1 MRWPRLVV
9 IRCITLSAAL
19 ALPLLLHADSL
30 PPAYSLPPA
39 KLAKAIAL
47 NHQETALQAVSLIW
61 NFVSLILI
69 LRLGISAAINRI
81 AESRT
86 SKPWLQGLIYLPL
99 LLLLITALHLPTAIA
114 GHHIGLAFGLSVQHW
129 PSWFL
134 DWTKSLLLTV
144 ALGTLAFS
152 LLYAIIRRSLRVWW
166 FWFWLA
172 SIPLTLASVFLVPL
186 VIDPLFNHYEPLA
199 QSNPALVAQLER
211 VVSKSGIAIPP
222 TRMYLMKASEKVT
235 TANAYVTGFGASK
248 RVVVWDTAIHGSTPN
263 GILFIFGHELGHYV
277 LGHIVTGLV
286 LSTIGTLAFLWL
298 GYHLAHWL
306 IHRFGASWQIA
317 EVHQWSAVPVLLL
330 VAAIL
335 SFLSSPIE
343 SATSRHFEHQADVY
357 GQEIIHGIVA
367 DPQKTARQSFQDL
380 GEESYDL
387 PNPNPLIVLWEYS
400 HPTIL
405 ERAAFARSYNP
416 WQPGQHPEFFKQQ

>member
-1 MRWPRLVV
+1 M
-9 IRCITLSAAL
+9 
-19 ALPLLLHADSL
+19 LHAESA
-30 PPAYSLPPA
+30 PAYSLPPA

-47 NHQETALQAVSLIW
+47 NHQETALQAFSLIW
-61 NFVSLILI
+61 GFVTLLLI
-69 LRLGISAAINRI
+69 LRTGVAAALDRM
-81 AESRT
+81 AARRFD
-86 SKPWLQGLIYLPL
+86 KPWLRGLVFLPQ
-99 LLLLITALHLPTAIA
+99 LLLLIALLHLPTAVA
-114 GHHIGLAFGLSVQHW
+114 GHHISLAFGLSVQHW
-129 PSWFL
+129 PSWLL
-134 DWTKSLLLTV
+134 DWLKSLLLTV

-152 LLYAIIRRSLRVWW
+152 LLYAIIRRSPRLWW

-211 VVSKSGIAIPP
+211 VVQKSGIAIPP
-222 TRMYLMKASEKVT
+222 ARMFLMKASEKVT

-248 RVVVWDTAIHGSTPN
+248 RVVVWDTAIQGSTPD
-263 GILFIFGHELGHYV
+263 GIVFIFGHELGHYV

-286 LSTIGTLAFLWL
+286 LSTFGTLAFLWL

-306 IHRFGASWQIA
+306 IRRYGGRWQISGVA
-317 EVHQWSAVPVLLL
+317 QWSAVPVLLL

-335 SFLSSPIE
+335 SFVSSPIE
-343 SATSRHFEHQADVY
+343 SAISRHFEHQADIY

-367 DPQKTARQSFQDL
+367 DPQKTAQQSFQDL
-380 GEESYDL
+380 GEQSFDL
-387 PNPNPLIVLWEYS
+387 PSPNPLIVFWSYS

-405 ERAAFARSYNP
+405 ERATFARDYNP
-416 WQPGQHPEFFKQQ
+416 WQPGRQPEFFK

>member
-1 MRWPRLVV
+1 M
-9 IRCITLSAAL
+9 L
-19 ALPLLLHADSL
+19 ADAL

-47 NHQETALQAVSLIW
+47 NRQETALQAISLAW
-61 NFVSLILI
+61 AFVSLILI
-69 LRLGISAAINRI
+69 LRLGASAWLNRI
-81 AESRT
+81 AERRSSR
-86 SKPWLQGLIYLPL
+86 PWLQGLIYIPF
-99 LLLLITALHLPTAIA
+99 LLLLITILHLPTAIA
-114 GHHIGLAFGLSVQHW
+114 GHHISLHFGLSVQKW

-134 DWTKSLLLTV
+134 DWTKSLLLTM
-144 ALGTLAFS
+144 AIGTIAFS
-152 LLYAIIRRSLRVWW
+152 LLFAIIRRSWRLWW
-166 FWFWLA
+166 FWFWIA
-172 SIPLTLASVFLVPL
+172 SIPLSLASVFLVPL

-199 QSNPALVAQLER
+199 QSNPALVTQLER

-248 RVVVWDTAIHGSTPN
+248 RVVVWDTAIHGSTPD

-286 LSTIGTLAFLWL
+286 LSTIGTLVFLWL

-306 IHRFGASWQIA
+306 IRRYGAKWQ
-317 EVHQWSAVPVLLL
+317 VHEIHEWSAVPVLLL

-367 DPQKTARQSFQDL
+367 NPQQTAQRSFQDL
-380 GEESYDL
+380 GEESFDI
-387 PNPNPLIVLWEYS
+387 PNPNPLIVFWSYS

-405 ERAAFARSYNP
+405 QRANFARDYNP
-416 WQPGQHPEFFKQQ
+416 WQPGKHPEFFKQQ